1 MLDDF
6 SVKYTA
12 YLDLLSARQRLV
24 AGNIANADTPGYKT
38 RDIDFQFE
46 FQTALA
52 VRDRAGPAPPLGP
65 QVVEVP
71 SLTVRNDGNDVSI
84 DREARLLAETA
95 QRFSLVSQLLAKKFA
110 GMKAAIKEG
119 RG

>member
-38 RDIDFQFE
+38 RDLDFQFE

-52 VRDRAGPAPPLGP
+52 ADRAGPGPPLGP
-65 QVVEVP
+65 HVVEVP

-95 QRFSLVSQLLAKKFA
+95 QRFALVSQLLAKKFA

>member
-52 VRDRAGPAPPLGP
+52 ARDRALGP
-65 QVVEVP
+65 HVVEVP
-71 SLTVRNDGNDVSI
+71 ALAVRNDGNDVSI

-95 QRFSLVSQLLAKKFA
+95 QRFALVSQLLAKKFA